1 MIPTT
6 SSRLARAASRA
17 TIAALL
23 AVAPALAAAHAGHDH
38 GKAAT
43 APAAPSA
50 TAPAPVWE
58 TAMPRIPDV
67 TVRDQTGRTL
77 QFHRDLIKGRKVA
90 INFVFTSC
98 TSICTPLAATFR
110 AMQEQMAKRGIKDVH
125 LISVSV
131 DPLTDTPDALRRFG
145 EKFGAE
151 PGWTFVTGSRKSI
164 DQILRA
170 FGVATGDPNDHSP
183 IVWVG
188 DDAQQRW
195 TRTLG
200 LSAPDAILERVASLR
215 GPAATSAP
223 AAPRSAVAAPAAAAS
238 AATAVTGGSAPAA
251 VVPSAAGAA
260 PRAAKGERLGA
271 KWFTNLPLRAH
282 DGRHL
287 RFYDDLLRDRI
298 VVLNSFF
305 ASCKDVCSPMTF
317 NLAQVQAQLDPKV
330 AREVSMV
337 SISVDPVNDTPEVL
351 AAYAA
356 RHGAKPGW
364 TLVTGKK
371 ENVDWVLHKLGLYNE
386 SKDDHLAALWVGNE
400 RTGHWLKLHA
410 MSPPSAIITAVNK
423 VRQGDPS

>member
-1 MIPTT
+1 MMPTI
-6 SSRLARAASRA
+6 SPRLSRAASRA
-17 TIAALL
+17 VITTLL

-38 GKAAT
+38 GKAA
-43 APAAPSA
+43 APKAASGA
-50 TAPAPVWE
+50 VAPAPATVWE
-58 TAMPRIPDV
+58 AAAPRIPDV

-77 QFHRDLIKGRKVA
+77 QFHRDLIKGRTVV

-110 AMQEQMAKRGIKDVH
+110 AVQEEMTKRGMKNVH

-164 DQILRA
+164 DQILRT
-170 FGVATGDPNDHSP
+170 FGVAAGDPNDHSP

-200 LSAPDAILERVASLR
+200 LSAPEAILERVAALKS
-215 GPAATSAP
+215 PDAKAAASQPTA
-223 AAPRSAVAAPAAAAS
+223 AAPAAAA
-238 AATAVTGGSAPAA
+238 APAPAA
-251 VVPSAAGAA
+251 GA
-260 PRAAKGERLGA
+260 PRAPAKGERLGA

-282 DGRHL
+282 DGRPL

-298 VVLNSFF
+298 VVMNSFF

-317 NLAQVQAQLDPKV
+317 NLAQVQAQLDPQL
-330 AREVSMV
+330 AREVSLV
-337 SISVDPVNDTPEVL
+337 SISVDPVSDTPEVL

-356 RHGAKPGW
+356 KHGAKSGW
-364 TLVTGKK
+364 TFVTGKK

-400 RTGHWLKLHA
+400 RTGHWVKLHA
-410 MSPPSAIITAVNK
+410 MSPPSAIIAAVNK